1 MFEALLMGHDDWVF
15 SVQWQ
20 KPYMAT
26 GKEGVRISIWFKLTY
41 PFV

>member
-20 KPYMAT
+20 KPFVQA
-26 GKEGVRISIWFKLTY
+26 GKMGILQQLFLDVKF
-41 PFV
+41 

>member
-1 MFEALLMGHDDWVF
+1 MGHDDWVF

-26 GKEGVRISIWFKLTY
+26 GKKGVCVYQYDLN
-41 PFV
+41 